1 MKYESRTRKVS
12 ILALMTAL
20 LTLVYIFGASPYA
33 SDGTPGTIQ
42 AQGSNGAIT
51 GLTLTSDTPGTL
63 TVSWDTTSPVPT
75 DHRVDWAKTGEDYQS
90 WKVDDGHKYPAP
102 TATTTTIA
110 DLEHDTEYK
119 IRLRTRYYRGEHEG
133 KSWGGPWA
141 EATLQVAGAPETPSN
156 TVTRDADPPEPA
168 LPAAPSLINTAVTE
182 GQVLLSW
189 FKPSDDSITGYQI
202 LRGPDAD
209 SLVVIED
216 DTGSSSTS
224 YTDTAPPAGQTHTY
238 GVKARN
244 SAGLSRAGTAT
255 ATVPAAEEKEELV
268 TARHESAGDTLVS
281 NLEQPD
287 GSSLVEAGL
296 YGGSQKKVAVSFTTG
311 GNVFGYHPTG
321 VQLDLV
327 DYSNSTTDVSI
338 REDNAGNPSD
348 IVLSSLTKSTV
359 IVDEDSIT
367 ELTTFTTSDETT
379 LQPNT
384 KYWLQVTSVG
394 VRVGFEQT
402 ESDGQDARSQAD
414 WSIGNTQV
422 EREGAAAWST
432 DTTSRVLKM
441 HILGHA
447 SVEIQQAIS
456 ESEGDLAADNTTNG
470 RLAVDGMVTGQHHAG
485 ILNVNPPIFDV
496 DWFAFTA
503 RVNTDYQFTANP
515 GKKGLPYY
523 TLRIL
528 NDQGVEQINSLIVKK
543 DGAYYSP
550 DRRNVLPFRTQ
561 KTGTYYVSI
570 EAWRGNDSAV
580 TYILAM
586 SGDDYSDNTA
596 TTATV
601 TVDASGRNFENFQ
614 NYLMRTSDD
623 PEDSETSDVD
633 WIHVSLKANTTYEII
648 YDVACLHEGIIV
660 GVYNAIG
667 NLIPN
672 TEAFFKSD
680 EKVRWCGDITTRFT
694 PESDGDHYIAVTARG
709 ANHPKSGVPNSNWN
723 SFTGVQGTLSIT
735 VTSPP
740 STAADESLRGVS
752 QRVTSTPTR
761 GVGDTYGVGD
771 AITFELTF
779 SEPVSVSGAPKLR
792 FNIGGTL
799 YFPEYATY
807 VGVSG
812 ATLAFSY
819 TVLTADIDTDGI
831 YLFHDPLA
839 YNLQNNDSIVS
850 VRRIRDEFGHGRPL
864 TAVNFFSGWDRTF
877 PAHKVDGTQGGR

>member
-1 MKYESRTRKVS
+1 MKYESRTKKVN
-12 ILALMTAL
+12 ILAIMTAL

-33 SDGTPGTIQ
+33 SDGTFGTIQ

-90 WKVDDGHKYPAP
+90 WKVDEGHKYPAP
-102 TATTTTIA
+102 TATTVTIA

-119 IRLRTRYYRGEHEG
+119 IRMRARYYSGEHEDAP
-133 KSWGGPWA
+133 WGGPWA
-141 EATLQVAGAPETPSN
+141 EATLQVAGTPETPSN

-168 LPAAPSLINTAVTE
+168 LPAAPSLINTAVSE

-202 LRGPDAD
+202 LRGPDT
-209 SLVVIED
+209 SNLVVIED

-255 ATVPAAEEKEELV
+255 ATVPTVEEKEELV

-287 GSSLVEAGL
+287 ASSIAEVGL
-296 YGGSQKKVAVSFTTG
+296 YEGSQKEAAVSFMTG
-311 GNVFGYHPTG
+311 GNVLGYHPTG

-327 DYSNSTTDVSI
+327 EYDRPTTDVSI

-359 IVDEDSIT
+359 IADEDSLT

-384 KYWLQVTSVG
+384 KYWLQVTSIG
-394 VRVGFEQT
+394 YRAGFQQT

-422 EREGAAAWST
+422 KRVGAAAWST
-432 DTTSRVLKM
+432 DTTSRVLK
-441 HILGHA
+441 INLLGHA
-447 SVEIQQAIS
+447 SVEIQQAVS
-456 ESEGDLAADNTTNG
+456 EPPGVDLAADNTTSG

-485 ILNVNPPIFDV
+485 IQDV

-515 GKKGLPYY
+515 GEKGLPHY
-523 TLRIL
+523 TLRIF
-528 NDQGVEQINSLIVKK
+528 NDQGVEQRNSLIAKK
-543 DGAYYSP
+543 DGAYHSP
-550 DRRNVLPFRTQ
+550 DRRNILPFRTQ

-570 EAWRGNDSAV
+570 EASSGNVSAV
-580 TYILAM
+580 AYTLAM
-586 SGDDYSDNTA
+586 SGDDYSDDTA
-596 TTATV
+596 TAATV
-601 TVDASGRNFENFQ
+601 TVDSSGRNFKNFQ

-633 WIHVSLKANTTYEII
+633 WIHVSLKENTTYKII
-648 YDVACLHEGIIV
+648 YDVACLHEGIIA
-660 GVYNAIG
+660 GIYDAIG
-667 NLIPN
+667 TMIPN
-672 TEAFFKSD
+672 TKAFFKSD

-694 PESDGDHYIAVTARG
+694 PASDGDHYIAVTAKG
-709 ANHPKSGVPNSNWN
+709 ANHPKSGVPNSDWN

-740 STAADESLRGVS
+740 STADGREPPRGL
-752 QRVTSTPTR
+752 PE
-761 GVGDTYGVGD
+761 GNLYPD
-771 AITFELTF
+771 AR
-779 SEPVSVSGAPKLR
+779 S
-792 FNIGGTL
+792 
-799 YFPEYATY
+799 
-807 VGVSG
+807 
-812 ATLAFSY
+812 
-819 TVLTADIDTDGI
+819 
-831 YLFHDPLA
+831 
-839 YNLQNNDSIVS
+839 
-850 VRRIRDEFGHGRPL
+850 
-864 TAVNFFSGWDRTF
+864 
-877 PAHKVDGTQGGR
+877 